1 MNQKKTMQGIK
12 VCLFD
17 AFGTLFK
24 VKLPVDELDQLTNGQ
39 GARLLDIWR
48 NKQLEYTWLRGLMED
63 YASFDQVTE
72 EALTY
77 ALREIKVEEPEVY
90 DLLMPVYRQP
100 EAFSDVLP
108 GLKALHKAGYKLAIL
123 SNGTNAMLHAGVIKT
138 GIRQLIS
145 AILSVEEV
153 RTFKPNPKVYQLS
166 IDHFGLDKSAFLFL
180 SSNRWDIA
188 GAATF
193 GFATAWVNRQQL
205 VPEVL
210 GPKPTYTLYS
220 LEELNSILY

>member
-1 MNQKKTMQGIK
+1 MEGIR
-12 VCLFD
+12 VCIFD

-24 VKLPVDELDQLTNGQ
+24 VKLPIAELDQLTDGQ

-48 NKQLEYTWLRGLMED
+48 NKQLEYTWLRGLMQD
-63 YASFDQVTE
+63 YTSFDQVTE

-77 ALREIKVEEPEVY
+77 ALREIKVEEPKVY

-123 SNGTNAMLHAGVIKT
+123 SNGTRQMLEAGVIKT
-138 GIRQLIS
+138 GIRQLMT
-145 AILSVEEV
+145 AVLSVEEV
-153 RTFKPNPKVYQLS
+153 RTFKPNPIVYQLAV
-166 IDHFGLDKSAFLFL
+166 DHFGLDKSAFLFL

-188 GAATF
+188 GAATY
-193 GFATAWVNRQQL
+193 GFSTAWVNRRQL

-210 GPKPTYTLYS
+210 GPKPTYVLS
-220 LEELNSILY
+220 ALDELDRLLD

>member
-1 MNQKKTMQGIK
+1 MIDRRIK

-24 VKLPVDELDQLTNGQ
+24 VKLPVEKLDQLTKGK
-39 GARLLDIWR
+39 GVELLDIWR
-48 NKQLEYTWLRGLMED
+48 QKQLEYTWLRGLMDD
-63 YASFDQVTE
+63 YVSFDQVTE
-72 EALTY
+72 EALSY
-77 ALREIKVEEPEVY
+77 AMRELKVEKPQIF

-108 GLKALHKAGYKLAIL
+108 GLKALHSAGYKLAIL
-123 SNGTNAMLHAGVIKT
+123 SNGTKAMLEVGVTKT
-138 GIRQLIS
+138 GLSQFIS
-145 AILSVEEV
+145 TIFSVEDV
-153 RTFKPNPKVYQLS
+153 KTFKPHPKVYQMS
-166 IDHFGLDKSAFLFL
+166 ADFFNLDKSAFLFF

-193 GFATAWVNRQQL
+193 GFATAWVNRATL

-210 GPKPTYTLYS
+210 GPTPSYELAS
-220 LEELNSILY
+220 LKDLSDILQ

>member
-1 MNQKKTMQGIK
+1 MRGIK

-24 VKLPVDELDQLTNGQ
+24 VKLPVDELDQLTDGQ
-39 GARLLDIWR
+39 GNRLLDIWR

-63 YASFDQVTE
+63 YVSFDQVTE

-77 ALREIKVEEPEVY
+77 ALREIKVEEPKVY

-108 GLKALHKAGYKLAIL
+108 GLKALHQAGYQLAIL
-123 SNGTNAMLHAGVIKT
+123 SNGTSAMLEAGVIKT
-138 GIRQLIS
+138 GINQLIT
-145 AILSVEEV
+145 AVLSVEEV

-166 IDHFGLDKSAFLFL
+166 ADYFGLDKSAFLFF

-193 GFATAWVNRQQL
+193 GFSTAWVNRSQL

-210 GPKPTYTLYS
+210 GPKPTYTLSS

>member
-1 MNQKKTMQGIK
+1 MIDKGIK

-24 VKLPVDELDQLTNGQ
+24 VKLPVDKLNQLTG
-39 GARLLDIWR
+39 GKGVELLDIWR
-48 NKQLEYTWLRGLMED
+48 RKQLEYTWLRGLMDD
-63 YASFDQVTE
+63 YVSFDQVTE

-77 ALREIKVEEPEVY
+77 AMRELKVEKPQIFDV
-90 DLLMPVYRQP
+90 LMPVYRQP

-108 GLKALHKAGYKLAIL
+108 GLKALHSAGYKLAIL
-123 SNGTNAMLHAGVIKT
+123 SNGTKAMLEVGVTKT
-138 GIRQLIS
+138 GLSQFIS
-145 AILSVEEV
+145 AIFSVEDV
-153 RTFKPNPKVYQLS
+153 TTFKPDPKVYQMS
-166 IDHFGLDKSAFLFL
+166 ADFFSLDKSAFLFF

-193 GFATAWVNRQQL
+193 GFATAWVNRATL

-210 GPKPTYTLYS
+210 GPSPSYVLSS
-220 LEELNSILY
+220 LNDLSDILQ

>member
-1 MNQKKTMQGIK
+1 MRGIK

-24 VKLPVDELDQLTNGQ
+24 VKLPVDELDQLTKGQ
-39 GARLLDIWR
+39 GNRLLDIWR

-63 YASFDQVTE
+63 YVSFDHVTE

-77 ALREIKVEEPEVY
+77 ALREIKVEEPKVY

-108 GLKALHKAGYKLAIL
+108 GLKALHQAGYQLAIL
-123 SNGTNAMLHAGVIKT
+123 SNGTSAMLEAGVIKT
-138 GIRQLIS
+138 GIDQLIT

-153 RTFKPNPKVYQLS
+153 RTFKPNPKVYQMS
-166 IDHFGLDKSAFLFL
+166 TDSFGLDKSAFMFF

-193 GFATAWVNRQQL
+193 GFSTAWVNRNHL

-210 GPKPTYTLYS
+210 GPKPTYTLSS

>member
-1 MNQKKTMQGIK
+1 MIDKGIK

-24 VKLPVDELDQLTNGQ
+24 VKLPVDKLNQLTDGK
-39 GARLLDIWR
+39 GVELLDIWR
-48 NKQLEYTWLRGLMED
+48 RKQLEYTWLRGLMDD
-63 YASFDQVTE
+63 YVSFDKVTE

-77 ALREIKVEEPEVY
+77 AMRELKVEKPQIFDV
-90 DLLMPVYRQP
+90 LMPVYRQP

-108 GLKALHKAGYKLAIL
+108 GLKALHSAGYKLAIL
-123 SNGTNAMLHAGVIKT
+123 SNGTKAMLEVGVTKT
-138 GIRQLIS
+138 GLSQFIS
-145 AILSVEEV
+145 AIFSVEDV
-153 RTFKPNPKVYQLS
+153 TTFKPHPKVYQMS
-166 IDHFGLDKSAFLFL
+166 TDFFSLDKSAFLFF

-193 GFATAWVNRQQL
+193 GFATAWVNRATL

-210 GPKPTYTLYS
+210 GPSPSYVLSS
-220 LEELNSILY
+220 LNDLSDILQ

>member
-1 MNQKKTMQGIK
+1 MMDRRIK

-24 VKLPVDELDQLTNGQ
+24 VKLPVQELDQLTDGK
-39 GARLLDIWR
+39 GMELLDIWR
-48 NKQLEYTWLRGLMED
+48 RKQLEYTWLRGLMDD
-63 YASFDQVTE
+63 YVSFDQVTE

-77 ALREIKVEEPEVY
+77 AMRELKMEKPQIFDV
-90 DLLMPVYRQP
+90 LMPVYRQP

-108 GLKALHKAGYKLAIL
+108 GLKALHSAGYKLAIL
-123 SNGTNAMLHAGVIKT
+123 SNGTKAMLEVGVTKT
-138 GIRQLIS
+138 GLSQFIS
-145 AILSVEEV
+145 AIFSVEDV
-153 RTFKPNPKVYQLS
+153 KTFKPHPKVYQMS
-166 IDHFGLDKSAFLFL
+166 ADFFHLDKSAFLFF

-193 GFATAWVNRQQL
+193 GWATAWVNRATL

-210 GPKPTYTLYS
+210 GPSPSYVLSS
-220 LEELNSILY
+220 LNDLSDILQ

>member
-1 MNQKKTMQGIK
+1 MQGIK

-24 VKLPVDELDQLTNGQ
+24 VKLPVNELDQLTNGQ

-48 NKQLEYTWLRGLMED
+48 NKQLEYTWLRGLMGD
-63 YASFDQVTE
+63 YVSFDQVTE

-77 ALREIKVEEPEVY
+77 ALREIKVEEPKVY
-90 DLLMPVYRQP
+90 DILMPVYRQP

-108 GLKALHKAGYKLAIL
+108 GLKALNQTGYKVAIL
-123 SNGTNAMLHAGVIKT
+123 SNGTKAMLEAGVTKT
-138 GIRQLIS
+138 GISQLVS
-145 AILSVEEV
+145 AVLSVEEV
-153 RTFKPNPKVYQLS
+153 RTFKPNPKVYQMS
-166 IDHFGLDKSAFLFL
+166 ADFFGLDKSAFLFF

-188 GAATF
+188 GAANF
-193 GFATAWVNRQQL
+193 GFSTAWVNRNGL

-210 GPKPTYTLYS
+210 GPRPTYTLSS
-220 LEELNSILY
+220 LHELNSILY

>member
-1 MNQKKTMQGIK
+1 MINQGIK

-24 VKLPVDELDQLTNGQ
+24 VKLPVEELDELTG
-39 GARLLDIWR
+39 GKGMALLDIWR
-48 NKQLEYTWLRGLMED
+48 QKQLEYTWLRGLMDD
-63 YASFDQVTE
+63 YVSFDQVTE

-77 ALREIKVEEPEVY
+77 ATRELKVEKPQIFDV
-90 DLLMPVYRQP
+90 LMPVYRQP

-108 GLKALHKAGYKLAIL
+108 GLKALHSAGYKLAIL
-123 SNGTNAMLHAGVIKT
+123 SNGTKAMLEVGMTKT
-138 GIRQLIS
+138 GLSQLIS
-145 AILSVEEV
+145 AIFSVEEV
-153 RTFKPNPKVYQLS
+153 QTFKPHPNVYQMS
-166 IDHFGLDKSAFLFL
+166 PDFFGLDKSAFLFF

-193 GFATAWVNRQQL
+193 GFATAWVNRAAL

-210 GPKPTYTLYS
+210 GPSPSYVLSS
-220 LEELNSILY
+220 LNDLSDILQ